1 MQDLRE
7 ELRKELLKELRDKE
21 LRDELL
27 DELRD
32 KLCDELRDELYVK
45 DEKIQ
50 MLEHSLED
58 MKKEMNDKNQ
68 QMKDVVEAYES
79 LFDKMKSNH
88 NIKHL
93 DSDSDSDSNSD
104 SDSDSNSDS
113 NLIGTFS
120 RHFWEI
126 DSDSELDS
134 DSDFISDSNLD
145 STLEDQE
152 EEEVAKYPLETAIIE
167 KISLILNRIL
177 LIMALWFLGI
187 LWDFYSMNS
196 KSYSVE
202 CLAIILSVFY
212 SMITYCFFSIMTS
225 SWKNQVVD
233 DAKTSLVLT
242 EKDATQNEDEIQNL
256 KKENIKLKKSLEET
270 NFRSQ
275 HWYHLTEQLSTEKLD
290 LESELNESKAS
301 QLDQGE
307 KIQTLEHSL
316 EDKKKEL
323 DDFVDFAGF
332 MFAIFGHMYFFG
344 LYSFFSFPFHYFC
357 VHIVFPKPT

>member
-7 ELRKELLKELRDKE
+7 ELRDKE

-32 KLCDELRDELYVK
+32 KLCDELRDELYDK

-93 DSDSDSDSNSD
+93 DSDSDSDS
-104 SDSDSNSDS
+104 DSNSDS

-120 RHFWEI
+120 RHFWDI

-152 EEEVAKYPLETAIIE
+152 EEEEAKYPLETAIIE

-177 LIMALWFLGI
+177 LIMALFFLGI

-233 DAKTSLVLT
+233 NAKTSLVT
-242 EKDATQNEDEIQNL
+242 EKDGTQNEDEIQNL
-256 KKENIKLKKSLEET
+256 KKENTKLKKSLEET

-301 QLDQGE
+301 QLDQDE

-332 MFAIFGHMYFFG
+332 MVAIFGHMYFFG
-344 LYSFFSFPFHYFC
+344 LYSFFSMPFHYFC
-357 VHIVFPKPT
+357 VHIVFPKPTE

>member
-32 KLCDELRDELYVK
+32 KLCDELRDELYDK

-50 MLEHSLED
+50 MLEHTLED

-93 DSDSDSDSNSD
+93 DSDSDSASDSNLDSKSD
-104 SDSDSNSDS
+104 SDSV
-113 NLIGTFS
+113 
-120 RHFWEI
+120 
-126 DSDSELDS
+126 
-134 DSDFISDSNLD
+134 SDSNLD

-152 EEEVAKYPLETAIIE
+152 EEEETKYPLETAIIE

-177 LIMALWFLGI
+177 LIMALLFLGI

-212 SMITYCFFSIMTS
+212 SMVTYCFFSIMTS
-225 SWKNQVVD
+225 SWKNQVD
-233 DAKTSLVLT
+233 DAKTSLVT
-242 EKDATQNEDEIQNL
+242 EKDGTQNEDEIQNL
-256 KKENIKLKKSLEET
+256 KKENTKLKKSLEET

-275 HWYHLTEQLSTEKLD
+275 HWYHHNSQKDTLFDTKIPRNLMILT
-290 LESELNESKAS
+290 
-301 QLDQGE
+301 
-307 KIQTLEHSL
+307 
-316 EDKKKEL
+316 
-323 DDFVDFAGF
+323 
-332 MFAIFGHMYFFG
+332 
-344 LYSFFSFPFHYFC
+344 
-357 VHIVFPKPT
+357 

>member
-32 KLCDELRDELYVK
+32 KLCDELRDELHDK

-104 SDSDSNSDS
+104 SD
-113 NLIGTFS
+113 LIGTFS
-120 RHFWEI
+120 RHFWDI

-134 DSDFISDSNLD
+134 DSDSNLD

-152 EEEVAKYPLETAIIE
+152 EEEAKYPLETAIIE

-177 LIMALWFLGI
+177 LIMALLFLGI

-212 SMITYCFFSIMTS
+212 SMVTYCFFSIMTS
-225 SWKNQVVD
+225 SWKNQVD
-233 DAKTSLVLT
+233 DAKTSLVT
-242 EKDATQNEDEIQNL
+242 EKDGTQNEDEIQNL
-256 KKENIKLKKSLEET
+256 KKENTKLKKSLEET

-290 LESELNESKAS
+290 LESELNESKAT
-301 QLDQGE
+301 QLDQDE

-332 MFAIFGHMYFFG
+332 MVAIFGHMYFFG
-344 LYSFFSFPFHYFC
+344 LYSFFSMPFHYIC
-357 VHIVFPKPT
+357 VHIVFPKPTE